1 MSSGQV
7 LHTLGDYLLRARGRA
22 HPSSS
27 PTLRATSRVSVS
39 IATARTGW
47 KLVRYFSRAAPGPVT
62 LRIYGRSATV
72 QSPLQTTRVY
82 QRQGRVLELSA
93 RRTTIDGPVTVSVG
107 LHPASVMRPSD
118 LARRITASL
127 SRRQPGHRPRR

>member
-1 MSSGQV
+1 MSSRQS
-7 LHTLGDYLLRARGRA
+7 LHTLGEYLLRARNSA
-22 HPSSS
+22 WSSAS
-27 PTLRATSRVSVS
+27 LAPVSTCRVIVS

-47 KLVRYFSRAAPGPVT
+47 KLVRYFSRAVAGPVT
-62 LRIYGRSATV
+62 LQIHGRAATV

-93 RRTTIDGPVTVSVG
+93 RRTTVDGPVTVSVG

-118 LARRITASL
+118 LARRITRSL
-127 SRRQPGHRPRR
+127 ARRSSVYHSHR